1 MRFPPALAISA
12 LLAAGQGAAAASIE
26 PWPLPAPANASQ
38 PNLSLAPDGGLNLS
52 WIERNGK
59 GHRLRFARYANG
71 RWSPAGTVASG
82 ANWFVNWADFPSTT
96 QLPDGTLW
104 AHNLVKRGAGTYA
117 YDVVL
122 YRSRDGGA
130 SWSKPLTVHDDG
142 TETEHGFATLWPWSA
157 SELALAWLDGR
168 ETAGMPG
175 HGHGH
180 HPQIQNS
187 DTGMTLRAA
196 VFDGDGKRRH
206 DWRLDA
212 RTCDCCQTDSAL
224 TSKGPVVIYRDRSP
238 EEIRDVYAIAHRAGA
253 WQAPRSVAADGW
265 LMPACPV
272 NGPAIAAAGEAVW
285 AAWYTG
291 ANNTPSLRLAFS
303 ADAGGDFA
311 IAKTFASGPQIHGRV
326 DLAADKDGAW
336 LLWLEENGPQSLWL
350 VRLDKHLQAVGAPMR
365 VAQLQGK
372 GRATGFARV
381 QAVGRSAYVVW
392 TDIDAG
398 RPRLHGAR
406 VRL

>member
-1 MRFPPALAISA
+1 MRFLPALTLTA
-12 LLAAGQGAAAASIE
+12 LLAAGQPAAAARVES
-26 PWPLPAPANASQ
+26 WALPAQASAAQ
-38 PNLSLAPDGGLNLS
+38 PNLSLGTDGALNLS
-52 WIERNGK
+52 WIERHGK
-59 GHRLRFARYANG
+59 GHRLRFARYAG
-71 RWSPAGTVASG
+71 GKWSPASTVASG
-82 ANWFVNWADFPSTT
+82 DNWFVNWADFPSTT

-122 YRSRDGGA
+122 YRSRDGGI

-157 SELALAWLDGR
+157 SELAIAWLDGR
-168 ETAGMPG
+168 ETAGAGG
-175 HGHGH
+175 HSHEHHG
-180 HPQIQNS
+180 QTEGN
-187 DTGMTLRAA
+187 DAAMTLRAA

-224 TSKGPVVIYRDRSP
+224 TSKGPIVIYRDRNLQ
-238 EEIRDVYAIAHRAGA
+238 EVRDVYSVRHSAGA
-253 WQAPRSVAADGW
+253 WQAPRLVAADNW
-265 LMPACPV
+265 QMPACPV
-272 NGPAIAAAGEAVW
+272 NGPAIAAAGDAVW

-291 ANNTPSLRLAFS
+291 ANDKPALRVAFS
-303 ADAGGDFA
+303 ADAGGDFS
-311 IAKTFASGPQIHGRV
+311 IAKTFASGPHIHGRV

-336 LLWLEENGPQSLWL
+336 LLWLEENESQSLWL
-350 VRLDKHLQAVGAPMR
+350 TRLDRKLKNAAAPVR

-381 QAVGRSAYVVW
+381 QALDGTVYVVW
-392 TDIDAG
+392 TDIVAG
-398 RPRLHGAR
+398 KPVLRGAR
-406 VRL
+406 LQY

>member
-1 MRFPPALAISA
+1 MRFLPALTIAA
-12 LLAAGQGAAAASIE
+12 LLVAAEGKAAATVE
-26 PWPLPAPANASQ
+26 PWTLPARANASQ

-52 WIERNGK
+52 WIERDGE
-59 GHRLRFARYANG
+59 GHRLRFSRYANG
-71 RWSPAGTVASG
+71 KWSAAGTIASG
-82 ANWFVNWADFPSTT
+82 SNWFVNWADFPSTT

-104 AHNLVKRGAGTYA
+104 AHNLVKRGTGTYA

-157 SELALAWLDGR
+157 SELAVAWLDGR
-168 ETAGMPG
+168 ETAGASG
-175 HGHGH
+175 HDHGH
-180 HPQIQNS
+180 HEPDQA
-187 DTGMTLRAA
+187 GGKAMTLRAA
-196 VFDGDGKRRH
+196 VFDGNGQRRH

-212 RTCDCCQTDSAL
+212 RTCDCCQTDAAL
-224 TSKGPVVIYRDRSP
+224 TPDGPVLIYRDRSP
-238 EEIRDVYAIAHRAGA
+238 EEIRDIHVVRHTAAG
-253 WQAPRSVAADGW
+253 WLSPQQVARDGW

-272 NGPAIAAAGEAVW
+272 NGPAIAAAGDAVW

-291 ANNTPSLRLAFS
+291 ANDMPSLRVAFS
-303 ADAGGDFA
+303 ADAGRAFPV
-311 IAKTFASGPQIHGRV
+311 AKTFASGPQIHGRV
-326 DLAADKDGAW
+326 DLAADKDGVW
-336 LLWLEENGPQSLWL
+336 LLWLQENGPQSLWL
-350 VRLDKHLQAVGAPMR
+350 VRLDKRLQAVAPPVR

-392 TDIDAG
+392 TDIVAG
-398 RPRLHGAR
+398 KPQLRGAR